1 MVLAKQFPSFLPT
14 KRMAALSSSSSSSST
29 AALLARA
36 ERAAAT
42 RALRAAARPPPELH
56 VLGEV
61 LGGSGFGAG
70 RATCC
75 KWALEAGD
83 RWELLEGARGG
94 QTQTDAPEAGTDTC
108 VWAHPIDAHF
118 RAGALQGW
126 PRLLLQVWHLDDEG
140 RLEVEGYG
148 FCHVPSGPGLHEL
161 SVATWRPVGTAADE
175 WAAFFLGGTPALKST
190 AVLFSAMTERH
201 RLVTVG
207 SGSVHVRLELLQRH
221 MDIYGVES

>member
-1 MVLAKQFPSFLPT
+1 MSGLPT
-14 KRMAALSSSSSSSST
+14 LSATSLLSSSSSSS
-29 AALLARA
+29 AVLARA

-56 VLGEV
+56 VLGEL

-70 RATCC
+70 TATCC
-75 KWALEAGD
+75 KWALEAGE

-94 QTQTDAPEAGTDTC
+94 QTQTDAPAAGTDTC

-118 RAGALQGW
+118 RVGALQGW
-126 PRLLLQVWHLDDEG
+126 PRLLVQVWRLDDVG

-148 FCHVPSGPGLHEL
+148 VAHVPPSPGLHEL
-161 SVATWRPVGTAADE
+161 SISTWRPVGTAADE
-175 WAAFFLGGTPALKST
+175 WAAFFVGGTPALKST
-190 AVLFSAMTERH
+190 AVLFAAASERH

-221 MDIYGVES
+221 MDAYGVET